1 MTASDRKPRIEA
13 DGTIGRAYLQLF
25 GIVAV
30 WSGNWPF
37 LKLAFADIGPLTFTA
52 LRFAGAAV
60 VILLLLPKLAAPLL
74 PARGE
79 RLPLA
84 VVGFWQ
90 IAANLCLIALGLQFV
105 PAGRAAVLAYTMQ
118 IWALPLGWIILGER
132 LGALRT
138 AGALLAFVGIV
149 IYFNPLLVDW
159 SDGRAVFG
167 NAVLI
172 VAAIGWALGAC
183 LYRLRSWR
191 TPFWTQILW
200 QLAVSTVAAAVVAF
214 LAEADRPI
222 RWTPLVLTM
231 LAYNWLLGT
240 ALCYWWWAK
249 ALSVMPASQAGQVI
263 SLVPFAALLL
273 SAALFGESLTPVG
286 GLSVMLIG
294 AGIYLTLR
302 AQGGR
307 AAKPAG

>member
-1 MTASDRKPRIEA
+1 MTASDKKPGIEA
-13 DGTIGRAYLQLF
+13 DGAIGRAYLQLF
-25 GIVAV
+25 GIVAI

-37 LKLAFADIGPLTFTA
+37 LKLAFADIGPITFTA
-52 LRFAGAAV
+52 LRFAGAAG

-74 PARGE
+74 PVRGE
-79 RLPLA
+79 RIPLA

-90 IAANLCLIALGLQFV
+90 IAANLCLIAIGLQFV

-118 IWALPLGWIILGER
+118 IWALPLGWLIVGER
-132 LGALRT
+132 LTAPRA
-138 AGALLAFVGIV
+138 AGALLALAGILV
-149 IYFNPLLVDW
+149 YFNPLLVDW
-159 SDGRAVFG
+159 GDGRALFG

-172 VAAIGWALGAC
+172 MAAMGWALGAC

-200 QLAVSTVAAAVVAF
+200 QLLVSALAASVVAF
-214 LAEADRPI
+214 LAEAGRPI
-222 RWTPLVLTM
+222 EWTPLVLAV

-240 ALCYWWWAK
+240 ALCYWWWAR

-263 SLVPFAALLL
+263 SLVPFAALVL
-273 SAALFGESLTPVG
+273 SAALFGESLALT
-286 GLSVMLIG
+286 GLLGVLLIG

-302 AQGGR
+302 APGGDVAK
-307 AAKPAG
+307 AAG